1 MTWFYSKNGQQL
13 GPISDQELV
22 NLSKNGGLSAT
33 DLVWKEGM
41 PDWKP
46 WREVSLLSSDPTPP
60 NMPAIPQS
68 FDGNV
73 MVRQPSM
80 YAPAPLPPN
89 IPSYLWQS
97 IVATVLCCM
106 PFGVVAIVYAAKV
119 DSLIA
124 VGDYVGAQS
133 ASDSAKIWV
142 VVSVGIGLLIYF
154 PALILWIIGLSHI
167 P

>member
-1 MTWFYSKNGQQL
+1 MIWFYSKNGQQL
-13 GPISDQELV
+13 GPISDEEIV
-22 NLSKNGGLSAT
+22 NLSKSGGLTAT

-46 WREVSLLSSDPTPP
+46 WREVSLLSSNPTPP

-80 YAPAPLPPN
+80 HASIPVRPN
-89 IPSYLWQS
+89 IPTYLWQS

-142 VVSVGIGLLIYF
+142 GVSVGIFLLTFVGYF
-154 PALILWIIGLSHI
+154 VLFGIFAAGTL
-167 P
+167 

>member
-1 MTWFYSKNGQQL
+1 MTWFYSKNGQQQ

-22 NLSKNGGLSAT
+22 DQFKSGSISAT

-46 WREVSLLSSDPTPP
+46 LREVPLLSAAAITP
-60 NMPAIPQS
+60 NQPAIPHS
-68 FDGNV
+68 SAGNA
-73 MVRQPSM
+73 MVKQPAM
-80 YAPAPLPPN
+80 YPTAEVRPN
-89 IPSYLWQS
+89 IPTYLWQS

-119 DSLIA
+119 DSLMA

-142 VVSVGIGLLIYF
+142 GVSVGMFLLIFVGYI
-154 PALILWIIGLSHI
+154 ILVAIIAAGT